1 MMNISQQLNSH
12 VPVELKVQ
20 VKQQSQQM
28 IEFPIFSTKLIHVLL
43 IVEILL
49 FNYIENEFVMLFC
62 NLSTSNNHIEGEK

>member
-28 IEFPIFSTKLIHVLL
+28 IEFPILSAKLIDILL
-43 IVEILL
+43 VIEILL
-49 FNYIENEFVMLFC
+49 LNYIENEFVMLFC
-62 NLSTSNNHIEGEK
+62 NLSTSDDHIESEK